1 MRPAW
6 EVGFVFD
13 DRYLQHN
20 PGIEVFWTEQGPVP
34 APFVEPALHP
44 SSYRL
49 VMRTKQLLDLSGL
62 SARLL
67 PIAPRLATVEE
78 LSVFHELHYIER
90 VRELSRNGGGY
101 AGESAPVGWGSYE
114 IALLSAGGA
123 LAAVDAVMQGTV
135 RRAFVN
141 ARPPGHH
148 ARADSGMGY
157 CLFNNV
163 VVAARHAQHAC
174 GIQRILVLDWDVHH
188 GNGSQDA
195 FYEDPSVLFVSLHQD
210 GLYPYGMGHLQ
221 EAGAGSATGTTVNIP
236 LPAGS
241 GDAVYRA
248 AFERLVLPIATA
260 FQPELVLISAGQDG
274 SLMDPEGRMSLTTDG
289 YRWMTSALMSVAD
302 ECCEGRLILVQ
313 EGGYSEL
320 YAPYCA
326 LGIVESLT
334 GFRSHLPEPEDLNLL
349 KRRPD
354 VAAVGPG
361 AEAALRNIAG
371 FHARFWPQVLG

>member
-1 MRPAW
+1 
-6 EVGFVFD
+6 VC
-13 DRYLQHN
+13 
-20 PGIEVFWTEQGPVP
+20 
-34 APFVEPALHP
+34 
-44 SSYRL
+44 SS
-49 VMRTKQLLDLSGL
+49 DL
-62 SARLL
+62 
-67 PIAPRLATVEE
+67 
-78 LSVFHELHYIER
+78 
-90 VRELSRNGGGY
+90 
-101 AGESAPVGWGSYE
+101 
-114 IALLSAGGA
+114 
-123 LAAVDAVMQGTV
+123 
-135 RRAFVN
+135 
-141 ARPPGHH
+141 
-148 ARADSGMGY
+148 
-157 CLFNNV
+157 
-163 VVAARHAQHAC
+163 
-174 GIQRILVLDWDVHH
+174 

-289 YRWMTSALMSVAD
+289 YRWMTSALMAVAD